1 MPILRKRPALSVG
14 RPDRG
19 VPSVGLAAKSKIK
32 ESIMNRFSRISAL
45 ATCLLTVATAV
56 EAEPV
61 KFEALVA
68 QKEAIRLDFVDASKR
83 FFLLVRREGKSEGQG
98 PLAGATVQEFGVH
111 DVVPGVGGEP
121 RGYLEF
127 ATTDGSKAY
136 IKWTIQAVFVPG
148 PDGKPKLL
156 DNGVWQ
162 VVGGSGKLEKLK
174 GAGTF
179 RLRFPGPTDRL
190 FAIEGELVQ

>member
-1 MPILRKRPALSVG
+1 MKFSVIRSIAFALPLLVG
-14 RPDRG
+14 A
-19 VPSVGLAAKSKIK
+19 SAAH
-32 ESIMNRFSRISAL
+32 AD
-45 ATCLLTVATAV
+45 
-56 EAEPV
+56 PV

-68 QKEAIRLDFVDASKR
+68 QKEAIRLDFADASKH
-83 FFLLVRREGKSEGQG
+83 FFLLVRREGKAEGQG
-98 PLAGATVQEFGVH
+98 PLAGAAVEEYGAH
-111 DVVPGVGGEP
+111 DIVPGVGGEP

-127 ATTDGSKAY
+127 ATPGGDKAY

-162 VVGGSGKLEKLK
+162 VVSGTGKLEKLK

-179 RLRFPGPTDRL
+179 HLVPTSPTERRFVMQ
-190 FAIEGELVQ
+190 GELVR